1 MPKYMELYQSLSEY
15 KLEIKHSI
23 HIKSNKCNQNA
34 VNFLARQKFTNF
46 LNYIYYTYYKNIY
59 E

>member
-1 MPKYMELYQSLSEY
+1 MELYQSLSEY